1 VTGGAVAGGM
11 MEDGDGR
18 DGAGGCAGVAGA
30 GGGVVGVCAAT
41 FALVRASAAPAS
53 RNRRTDI
60 LIVLD
65 LPLGPDAGPLVELS

>member
-1 VTGGAVAGGM
+1 VTGGAVTGGTVG
-11 MEDGDGR
+11 DGDGR
-18 DGAGGCAGVAGA
+18 DGAGGCAGVAGV